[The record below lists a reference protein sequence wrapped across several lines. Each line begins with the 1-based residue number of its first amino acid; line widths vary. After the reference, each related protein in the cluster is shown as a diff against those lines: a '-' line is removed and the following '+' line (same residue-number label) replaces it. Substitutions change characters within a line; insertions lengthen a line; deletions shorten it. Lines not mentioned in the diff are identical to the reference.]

1 MNIQFLQSDEAKT
14 FSDDVKSKAWKEF
27 KRKYPFAD
35 LSKFEAQTDF
45 IDQKHAVAEIYLK
58 AGPGFRQSV
67 SESDRRYWSDE
78 MKEALGIG
86 GFPVELILND
96 HTLLPVPA
104 VQFEKNPES
113 ISKLFEKI
121 NIFVSPT
128 EYFVT
133 KFRDI
138 FLKTQIKHTT
148 GKESRSWLS
157 GPKMKYW
164 PQQLNFALWCAT
176 TGSGISREILN
187 KLSQQLRG
195 FFLFHVYFTVRRIL
209 FEMGGIQ
216 SFSALPG
223 DPTFNQTENKFDS
236 PSFKRICAEFG
247 IDPNTDFRF
256 VHGQNHGLGYCYVS
270 GDPQP
275 FKHWSYPPASLDN
288 PSSQR
293 FSDEKGSATQ
303 TGNKYLGNEL
313 DHIINEEGS
322 DHQFDWF
329 VPDKAEGLTQA
340 GLSRINQ
347 SIEAFVYCVLGAQV
361 NVRSS
366 ILGDGG
372 RAKEAQTEFLVLL
385 EESVR
390 QPNLSKSVQRYQL
403 AVDEAKVRLN
413 LAVAPGTWLM
423 PARMVL
429 NTGSVAGYNNQLRQ
443 ATPNMKL
450 GVNNSV
456 NLETK
461 KVGVRLMDGEKSKI
475 DRPTSHPSNPIHKA
489 ETSNPNPIHKA
500 NPIHPNPIHNDQKTF
515 QPPQTKLQKNKSEE
529 NHEILKVGVFMGAA
543 ISAFAVYRMF

>member
-14 FSDDVKSKAWKEF
+14 LSDDVKSKAWKEF

-96 HTLLPVPA
+96 HLLLPVPA

-138 FLKTQIKHTT
+138 FSKTQIKHTT

-157 GPKMKYW
+157 GPKIKYW

-176 TGSGISREILN
+176 TGSGISRETLN

-223 DPTFNQTENKFDS
+223 DPTFNQTENKYDS

-275 FKHWSYPPASLDN
+275 FKHWTYPPASLDN

-293 FSDEKGSATQ
+293 FSDEQGSATQ
-303 TGNKYLGNEL
+303 TGNRFLGNEL
-313 DHIINEEGS
+313 DYIINEEGS

-340 GLSRINQ
+340 GLSRLNQ

-443 ATPNMKL
+443 ATPNMQL

-475 DRPTSHPSNPIHKA
+475 NRPTSHPSNPIHKA
-489 ETSNPNPIHKA
+489 EVPNPIHK
-500 NPIHPNPIHNDQKTF
+500 DQNII
-515 QPPQTKLQKNKSEE
+515 PPQFKQKKIKKSEE
-529 NHEILKVGVFMGAA
+529 NHEILKVGVFIGTA
-543 ISAFAVYRMF
+543 ISAFAIYKLF

>member
-1 MNIQFLQSDEAKT
+1 MNLQWLQSDEAKYI
-14 FSDDVKSKAWKEF
+14 SEAAKAKAWKNF
-27 KRKYPFAD
+27 KREYPFAD

-45 IDQKHAVAEIYLK
+45 NEKHASADIKFK
-58 AGPGFRQSV
+58 AGPGFWQSV
-67 SESDRRYWSDE
+67 SGSDRRYWSDK

-86 GFPVELILND
+86 GFPVELTLNYYP
-96 HTLLPVPA
+96 LLPVPA
-104 VQFEKNPES
+104 VQFEENPES
-113 ISKLFEKI
+113 ISELFNQRI
-121 NIFVSPT
+121 NIFVSST
-128 EYFVT
+128 EYFIT

-138 FLKTQIKHTT
+138 FSKTQISHIT

-176 TGSGISREILN
+176 TGSGISREILH

-195 FFLFHVYFTVRRIL
+195 VYLFHVYFTVRRIL

-236 PSFKRICAEFG
+236 PSFERICAEFG

-256 VHGQNHGLGYCYVS
+256 VHGQNNGLGYCYVP

-275 FKHWSYPPASLDN
+275 FKNWTYPPASLDN

-293 FSDEKGSATQ
+293 FPDERGSATQ
-303 TGNKYLGNEL
+303 TGNRFLGNEL

-322 DHQFDWF
+322 DRQFDWF

-361 NVRSS
+361 NVHSS

-385 EESVR
+385 EESIR

-443 ATPNMKL
+443 ATPNMQL

-461 KVGVRLMDGEKSKI
+461 KVGVRLMDGGPSKI

-489 ETSNPNPIHKA
+489 ETSNPINK
-500 NPIHPNPIHNDQKTF
+500 DQKTF
-515 QPPQTKLQKNKSEE
+515 QPPQANKLKETIKNDSK
-529 NHEILKVGVFMGAA
+529 HEILKVGVFMGAA
-543 ISAFAVYRMF
+543 ISSFIVYRMF

>member
-1 MNIQFLQSDEAKT
+1 MDLKWLQSDEAKRI
-14 FSDDVKSKAWKEF
+14 SEAAKAKAWKNF
-27 KRKYPFAD
+27 KREYPFAD
-35 LSKFEAQTDF
+35 LSKFEAQVNF
-45 IDQKHAVAEIYLK
+45 NEKHATADIKFK
-58 AGPGFRQSV
+58 AGPGFWQSV
-67 SESDRRYWSDE
+67 SGSDRRYWYAK

-86 GFPVELILND
+86 GFPVELILNSRQ
-96 HTLLPVPA
+96 LLPVPA
-104 VQFEKNPES
+104 VQFEKNPAG
-113 ISKLFEKI
+113 ISELFNQKI

-138 FLKTQIKHTT
+138 FSKTQIKHTT

-176 TGSGISREILN
+176 TGSGISWEILN
-187 KLSQQLRG
+187 KLSQQLRA
-195 FFLFHVYFTVRRIL
+195 FYRFNVYFTVRRIL

-223 DPTFNQTENKFDS
+223 DLTFSQTDNKYDS
-236 PSFKRICAEFG
+236 PSYKRICAEFG

-256 VHGQNHGLGYCYVS
+256 TRGQNHGLGYCYVP

-275 FKHWSYPPASLDN
+275 FKHWTYPPASLDN

-293 FSDEKGSATQ
+293 FPDERGSATQ
-303 TGNKYLGNEL
+303 TANKYLGNEL

-340 GLSRINQ
+340 GLSRLNQ

-385 EESVR
+385 EDSIR
-390 QPNLSKSVQRYQL
+390 QPNLLKSVQRYQL

-443 ATPNMKL
+443 ATPNMQL

-461 KVGVRLMDGEKSKI
+461 KVGVRLMDGGKSKI
-475 DRPTSHPSNPIHKA
+475 DRPTAHPSNPIHKA
-489 ETSNPNPIHKA
+489 NPIDSHPIHKY
-500 NPIHPNPIHNDQKTF
+500 QKTF
-515 QPPQTKLQKNKSEE
+515 QPPQTKLQKTQSEE
-529 NHEILKVGVFMGAA
+529 NHEILKAGVLIGAA
-543 ISAFAVYRMF
+543 VSAFAVYRMF

>member
-14 FSDDVKSKAWKEF
+14 LSDDVKSKAWKEF

-113 ISKLFEKI
+113 ISKLFSKKI

-138 FLKTQIKHTT
+138 FSKTQIKHTT

-216 SFSALPG
+216 SFGALPG
-223 DPTFNQTENKFDS
+223 DPTFNQTENKYDS

-275 FKHWSYPPASLDN
+275 FKHWTYPPASLDN

-303 TGNKYLGNEL
+303 TGNRFLGNEL

-340 GLSRINQ
+340 GLSRLNQ

-429 NTGSVAGYNNQLRQ
+429 NTGSVSGYNNQLRQ

-475 DRPTSHPSNPIHKA
+475 DRPTSHPSNPIQ
-489 ETSNPNPIHKA
+489 A
-500 NPIHPNPIHNDQKTF
+500 NPIQANPIQKDQKTF

-543 ISAFAVYRMF
+543 ISAFAVYRKF

>member
-1 MNIQFLQSDEAKT
+1 MDLQWLQSDEAKHI
-14 FSDDVKSKAWKEF
+14 SEAAKAKAWQDF

-45 IDQKHAVAEIYLK
+45 NKKHAAAEIYLK
-58 AGPGFRQSV
+58 AGPGFWQSV
-67 SESDRRYWSDE
+67 SESDRRYWSDQ
-78 MKEALGIG
+78 MKSALGIG

-96 HTLLPVPA
+96 HPLLPVPA
-104 VQFEKNPES
+104 LQFEKNPAG
-113 ISKLFEKI
+113 ISELFHKKI

-138 FLKTQIKHTT
+138 FSKTQITHTT

-176 TGSGISREILN
+176 TGSGISWEILN
-187 KLSQQLRG
+187 KLSQQLRA
-195 FFLFHVYFTVRRIL
+195 FYRFHVYFTVRRIL

-223 DPTFNQTENKFDS
+223 DPTFNQTENKYDS

-256 VHGQNHGLGYCYVS
+256 VHGQNHGLGYCYVP

-275 FKHWSYPPASLDN
+275 YKHWTYPPASLDN

-293 FSDEKGSATQ
+293 FPDERGSATQ

-385 EESVR
+385 EESIR

-443 ATPNMKL
+443 ATPNMQL

-461 KVGVRLMDGEKSKI
+461 KVGARLMDGGKSKI
-475 DRPTSHPSNPIHKA
+475 DRPTAHSS
-489 ETSNPNPIHKA
+489 NPIHKA
-500 NPIHPNPIHNDQKTF
+500 NPIHKDQNLI
-515 QPPQTKLQKNKSEE
+515 PPQFKQKKIKKSEE
-529 NHEILKVGVFMGAA
+529 NHEILKVGVFIGAA
-543 ISAFAVYRMF
+543 VSAFAIYKLF

>member
-14 FSDDVKSKAWKEF
+14 LSDDVKSKAWKEF

-138 FLKTQIKHTT
+138 FSKTQITHTT

-176 TGSGISREILN
+176 TGSGISREIMRE
-187 KLSQQLRG
+187 LSQQLRA
-195 FFLFHVYFTVRRIL
+195 FYRFHVYFTVRRIL

-275 FKHWSYPPASLDN
+275 FKHWTYPPASLDN

-303 TGNKYLGNEL
+303 TGNRFLGNEL

-340 GLSRINQ
+340 GLSRLNQ

-443 ATPNMKL
+443 ATHNMKL

-475 DRPTSHPSNPIHKA
+475 DRLTAHPSNPIHKA
-489 ETSNPNPIHKA
+489 EVPNPIHK
-500 NPIHPNPIHNDQKTF
+500 DQNLI
-515 QPPQTKLQKNKSEE
+515 PPQFKQKKIKKSEE

-543 ISAFAVYRMF
+543 ISAFAVYKLF

>member
-14 FSDDVKSKAWKEF
+14 LSDDVKSKAWKEF

-176 TGSGISREILN
+176 TGSGISREILRE
-187 KLSQQLRG
+187 LSQQLRA
-195 FFLFHVYFTVRRIL
+195 FYRFHVYFTVRRIL

-275 FKHWSYPPASLDN
+275 FKHWTYPPASLDN

-340 GLSRINQ
+340 LI
-347 SIEAFVYCVLGAQV
+347 
-361 NVRSS
+361 
-366 ILGDGG
+366 
-372 RAKEAQTEFLVLL
+372 
-385 EESVR
+385 
-390 QPNLSKSVQRYQL
+390 
-403 AVDEAKVRLN
+403 
-413 LAVAPGTWLM
+413 
-423 PARMVL
+423 
-429 NTGSVAGYNNQLRQ
+429 GSHA
-443 ATPNMKL
+443 
-450 GVNNSV
+450 
-456 NLETK
+456 
-461 KVGVRLMDGEKSKI
+461 
-475 DRPTSHPSNPIHKA
+475 
-489 ETSNPNPIHKA
+489 
-500 NPIHPNPIHNDQKTF
+500 
-515 QPPQTKLQKNKSEE
+515 
-529 NHEILKVGVFMGAA
+529 
-543 ISAFAVYRMF
+543 

>member
-1 MNIQFLQSDEAKT
+1 MNLQWLQSDEAKHI
-14 FSDDVKSKAWKEF
+14 SEDAKAEAWKDF
-27 KRKYPFAD
+27 KREYPFAD
-35 LSKFEAQTDF
+35 LSKFEAQVNF
-45 IDQKHAVAEIYLK
+45 NEKHATADIKFK
-58 AGPGFRQSV
+58 AGPGFWQSV
-67 SESDRRYWSDE
+67 SGSDRRYWSDE
-78 MKEALGIG
+78 MKAALGIG

-96 HTLLPVPA
+96 HPLLPVPA

-113 ISKLFEKI
+113 ISELFNKKI

-133 KFRDI
+133 KFREI
-138 FLKTQIKHTT
+138 FSETQITHTT

-187 KLSQQLRG
+187 KLNQQLRA
-195 FFLFHVYFTVRRIL
+195 FYRFHIYFTVRRIL
-209 FEMGGIQ
+209 YQMGGIQ

-236 PSFKRICAEFG
+236 PSFERICAEFG
-247 IDPNTDFRF
+247 IDPNNDFRF
-256 VHGQNHGLGYCYVS
+256 VHGQNHGLGYCYVP

-275 FKHWSYPPASLDN
+275 FKNWTYPPASLDN

-293 FSDEKGSATQ
+293 FPDERGSATE
-303 TGNKYLGNEL
+303 TGNKNLGNEL

-322 DHQFDWF
+322 DRQFDWF
-329 VPDKAEGLTQA
+329 VPDQAEGLTQA
-340 GLSRINQ
+340 GLSRLNQ

-390 QPNLSKSVQRYQL
+390 QPNLSKSVQCYQL
-403 AVDEAKVRLN
+403 AVDEAKVRLT

-443 ATPNMKL
+443 ATPNMQL
-450 GVNNSV
+450 GVNNAI

-461 KVGVRLMDGEKSKI
+461 KVGVRLMDGGPSKI

-489 ETSNPNPIHKA
+489 NPIHK
-500 NPIHPNPIHNDQKTF
+500 DQKTF
-515 QPPQTKLQKNKSEE
+515 QPPQVKSEE
-529 NHEILKVGVFMGAA
+529 NHEILKAGVFMGAA
-543 ISAFAVYRMF
+543 ISAFAVYKLF

>member
-1 MNIQFLQSDEAKT
+1 MNIQFLQSDEAKRI
-14 FSDDVKSKAWKEF
+14 SEAAKAKAWQDF

-35 LSKFEAQTDF
+35 LSKFEAQVNF
-45 IDQKHAVAEIYLK
+45 NEKHATAEIYLK
-58 AGPGFRQSV
+58 AGPGFWQSV
-67 SESDRRYWSDE
+67 SGSDRRYWSDK
-78 MKEALGIG
+78 MKSALGIG
-86 GFPVELILND
+86 GFPVELIIND
-96 HTLLPVPA
+96 HPLLPVPA
-104 VQFEKNPES
+104 LQFEKNPAG
-113 ISKLFEKI
+113 ISKLFNQKI

-128 EYFVT
+128 EYFIT

-138 FLKTQIKHTT
+138 FSKTQIKHTT

-176 TGSGISREILN
+176 TGSGISREIMRE
-187 KLSQQLRG
+187 LSQQLRG
-195 FFLFHVYFTVRRIL
+195 FFRFHVYFTVRRIL

-223 DPTFNQTENKFDS
+223 DPTFNQTENKYDS

-256 VHGQNHGLGYCYVS
+256 VHGQNHGLGYCYVP

-275 FKHWSYPPASLDN
+275 YKHWTYPPASLDN

-293 FSDEKGSATQ
+293 FPDERGSATQ
-303 TGNKYLGNEL
+303 TGKRFLGNEL

-385 EESVR
+385 EESIR

-443 ATPNMKL
+443 ATPNMQL

-489 ETSNPNPIHKA
+489 NPIHK
-500 NPIHPNPIHNDQKTF
+500 DQNII
-515 QPPQTKLQKNKSEE
+515 PPQFKQKKIKKSEE
-529 NHEILKVGVFMGAA
+529 NHEILKVGVFIGTA
-543 ISAFAVYRMF
+543 ISAFAIYKLF

>member
-1 MNIQFLQSDEAKT
+1 MWLQSDEAKRI
-14 FSDDVKSKAWKEF
+14 SEAAKEKAWKNF
-27 KRKYPFAD
+27 KREYPFAD
-35 LSKFEAQTDF
+35 LSKFEAQVNF
-45 IDQKHAVAEIYLK
+45 NEKHATAEIYLK
-58 AGPGFRQSV
+58 AGPGFWQSV
-67 SESDRRYWSDE
+67 SGSDKRYWSDK
-78 MKEALGIG
+78 MKSALGIG

-96 HTLLPVPA
+96 QSNRPVPA
-104 VQFEKNPES
+104 IQFEKNPAG
-113 ISKLFEKI
+113 ISELFNQKI

-138 FLKTQIKHTT
+138 FSKTQITHTT

-164 PQQLNFALWCAT
+164 PQQLNFALYCAT
-176 TGSGISREILN
+176 TASGISWEILRE
-187 KLSQQLRG
+187 LSQQLRG
-195 FFLFHVYFTVRRIL
+195 FYRFHVYFTVRRIL

-223 DPTFNQTENKFDS
+223 DPTFNQTENKYDS

-256 VHGQNHGLGYCYVS
+256 VRGQNHGLGYCYVS

-303 TGNKYLGNEL
+303 TGNRFLGNEL

-340 GLSRINQ
+340 GLSRLNQ

-456 NLETK
+456 NLETR

-489 ETSNPNPIHKA
+489 EVPNPIHK
-500 NPIHPNPIHNDQKTF
+500 DQNLI
-515 QPPQTKLQKNKSEE
+515 PPQFKQKKIKKSEE
-529 NHEILKVGVFMGAA
+529 NHEILKVGVFIGTA
-543 ISAFAVYRMF
+543 ISAFAIYKLF